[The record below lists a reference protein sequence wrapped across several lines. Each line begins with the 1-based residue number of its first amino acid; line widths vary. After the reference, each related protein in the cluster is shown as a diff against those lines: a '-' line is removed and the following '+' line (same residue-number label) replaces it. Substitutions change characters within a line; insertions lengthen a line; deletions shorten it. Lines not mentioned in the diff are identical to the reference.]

1 MYKRQN
7 LPYHGTNVNSFFDF
21 FQLSLLAKVNST
33 PSYKLEFT
41 FSINL
46 SKNIENYLLFSYNT
60 IDIQNSMLKAAP
72 MKGGTGVGWRFHNQH
87 SPKPLTQ
94 EQADALLDR
103 IMTELEL
110 DGTSLPSPS
119 KRKYYRIVKRRRL
132 IKRIAAAACL
142 FIVLACM
149 APGTVIPVSISELQT
164 APASDSSSVQ
174 VTFQLNSVIPVREVT
189 AQVNNRPL
197 SVDRHGYQQ
206 YTVTVEENGY
216 LLLDVCSIT
225 GMHST
230 CLLYTSRCV

>member
-1 MYKRQN
+1 
-7 LPYHGTNVNSFFDF
+7 
-21 FQLSLLAKVNST
+21 
-33 PSYKLEFT
+33 
-41 FSINL
+41 
-46 SKNIENYLLFSYNT
+46 
-60 IDIQNSMLKAAP
+60 

-149 APGTVIPVSISELQT
+149 APGTVIPVPISELQT

-197 SVDRHGYQQ
+197 SVDSHGYQQ

-230 CLLYTSRCV
+230 QGIEISGIDTQASKGISCQLKNI

>member
-1 MYKRQN
+1 M
-7 LPYHGTNVNSFFDF
+7 
-21 FQLSLLAKVNST
+21 
-33 PSYKLEFT
+33 
-41 FSINL
+41 
-46 SKNIENYLLFSYNT
+46 
-60 IDIQNSMLKAAP
+60 
-72 MKGGTGVGWRFHNQH
+72 GWRFHNQH

-132 IKRIAAAACL
+132 IKLIKRIAAAACL
-142 FIVLACM
+142 FTVLACM
-149 APGTVIPVSISELQT
+149 APGTVIPVPISELQT

-189 AQVNNRPL
+189 AQINNRAL
-197 SVDRHGYQQ
+197 SVDSHGYQQ

-230 CLLYTSRCV
+230 QGIEISGIDTQAS